1 MASSSFV
8 DGAVFLFISQLWLEG
23 RLLVQPTLGIGPIL
37 TISTI
42 FFRYRVVFSQTVY
55 MCIIIE
61 SFEKPCSSMQFIKA
75 LSGST
80 SHVRII
86 SGAASH
92 NKIIVSSYTNIT
104 YMYSNKLVIFSGIGL
119 YYDDTCVLQAY
130 SAPCVESYQN
140 TTLHTQD
147 IESQQRN

>member
-1 MASSSFV
+1 
-8 DGAVFLFISQLWLEG
+8 
-23 RLLVQPTLGIGPIL
+23 
-37 TISTI
+37 
-42 FFRYRVVFSQTVY
+42 

-61 SFEKPCSSMQFIKA
+61 SFGKPCSSMQFIKA

-119 YYDDTCVLQAY
+119 YYDDTCILQAY
-130 SAPCVESYQN
+130 SAPCV
-140 TTLHTQD
+140 
-147 IESQQRN
+147 

>member
-1 MASSSFV
+1 M
-8 DGAVFLFISQLWLEG
+8 
-23 RLLVQPTLGIGPIL
+23 QPTLGIGPIL

-86 SGAASH
+86 SGAASR
-92 NKIIVSSYTNIT
+92 NKIIISSYTNIT

-119 YYDDTCVLQAY
+119 YYDDTCILQAY
-130 SAPCVESYQN
+130 SAPCVQSYQN

-147 IESQQRN
+147 IESQQRTKLQYQGNS

>member
-1 MASSSFV
+1 MTGGKIACAANFGHWANF
-8 DGAVFLFISQLWLEG
+8 DNLNN
-23 RLLVQPTLGIGPIL
+23 
-37 TISTI
+37 
-42 FFRYRVVFSQTVY
+42 FFRYRVVFIMSQTVY

-86 SGAASH
+86 SGAASR
-92 NKIIVSSYTNIT
+92 NKIIISSYTNIT

-130 SAPCVESYQN
+130 SAPCVQSYQN

-147 IESQQRN
+147 IESQQRTKLQYQGNS